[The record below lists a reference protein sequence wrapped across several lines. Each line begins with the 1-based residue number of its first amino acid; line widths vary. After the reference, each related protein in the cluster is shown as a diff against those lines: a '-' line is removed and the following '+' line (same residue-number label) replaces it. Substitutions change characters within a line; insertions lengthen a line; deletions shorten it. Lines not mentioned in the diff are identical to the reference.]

1 MGFLSSGGRVES
13 PCCSIQSLQPPF
25 IPSILFFTFHQPT
38 VPKSNI
44 SHPSQLNI
52 FIMISNNDENQTQDA
67 PTLPPSEESLQP
79 WPKCSSEWQAQV
91 DRKKDDL
98 FWLQPSQQKLI
109 ASLVSGTYQH
119 QEPLSRSHC
128 DSLEVPQISQGTC
141 AEVKGVSEHCV
152 NLPSSVANGMS
163 QLHTWLCMR
172 IAD

>member
-1 MGFLSSGGRVES
+1 VATILSLHRISSYTKGRHPFFSWCFVERVPLMGFLSSGGRVES

-109 ASLVSGTYQH
+109 ASLVSGT
-119 QEPLSRSHC
+119 
-128 DSLEVPQISQGTC
+128 
-141 AEVKGVSEHCV
+141 
-152 NLPSSVANGMS
+152 
-163 QLHTWLCMR
+163 
-172 IAD
+172 